1 MGRRFAPPAIQFL
14 TRVGTVISMIL
25 EFDHRGAISLET
37 DNVTAAYDCSEVLSD
52 VTASGSSQTASP
64 VRLVLDLKRNLG
76 GMRMRALIGAEFRSG
91 HAPFG
96 YQVCVM
102 GRPFLPGL
110 PATCDSRLG
119 APLIP
124 GMPADFAAAALRG
137 VRKDAPE
144 FPLPDG
150 LLRVDRAAHDLM
162 GSSEVAFE
170 QAARLLRIAF
180 WATAEGSDV
189 DTALSDAYERL
200 SCRSRMRDERA
211 WTRPSDVR
219 PGTATAE
226 QVELMRQL
234 AAGTLPAP
242 EFATAWLSAR
252 RRALD
257 DGDRLLA
264 AFDRILTDVFYLLDD
279 YVIDPALRD
288 PDDMTDEEL
297 TRRVRTALEKLDTA
311 TRDT

>member
-1 MGRRFAPPAIQFL
+1 
-14 TRVGTVISMIL
+14 MIL
-25 EFDHRGAISLET
+25 QFGHRGAVALEAE
-37 DNVTAAYDCSEVLSD
+37 NVTAGYDCSEVLSD
-52 VTASGSSQTASP
+52 MTGSEPSQEASP
-64 VRLVLDLKRNLG
+64 VRLVVELARNLG
-76 GMRMRALIGAEFRSG
+76 GMRMRALIGAEFHSG

-102 GRPFLPGL
+102 GRPFPSGL

-180 WATAEGSDV
+180 WATIAGSEI
-189 DTALSDAYERL
+189 DTALSYAFERL
-200 SCRSRMRDERA
+200 
-211 WTRPSDVR
+211 
-219 PGTATAE
+219 
-226 QVELMRQL
+226 
-234 AAGTLPAP
+234 TL
-242 EFATAWLSAR
+242 
-252 RRALD
+252 
-257 DGDRLLA
+257 
-264 AFDRILTDVFYLLDD
+264 
-279 YVIDPALRD
+279 
-288 PDDMTDEEL
+288 
-297 TRRVRTALEKLDTA
+297 
-311 TRDT
+311 